1 MRGRRWLF
9 LVAVFGVGG
18 GGALAAPVPE
28 DFAEGVPLVPTQS
41 GSAYQLRLPEPV
53 YALSTRSDL
62 GDIRVFNRAGQVVQH
77 ALCAPPEERRTHAHP
92 VVTHGLPPGRAGE
105 APGVRLAIDT
115 ADGLRVRR
123 WQQSESQAAATAS
136 GDFEY
141 ILDTREVKAPITELR
156 LDWRWRSPEGREEL
170 PIRVDASE
178 DLKQWRT
185 VVRRS
190 TLLRVGDEALEN
202 ATVALPERTYGF
214 LRLIPEDERARD
226 WLQGAAALTT
236 HTDVDTVPLTWVA
249 AERRPGAGENA
260 TAYLFERSRPTL
272 ARQWRLR
279 LPGPNRVVRV
289 RLDSRADASAAWHP
303 RFRGTVASGPDAVV
317 TGAHAIGPTADR
329 FWRLEIVSGTE
340 ALAGAA
346 VALELGYRPLRL
358 GFMAQG
364 ESPFLLAYGG
374 GRVAP
379 AQTLDCSALGEHPVV
394 ARAELGE
401 RRTLGGEAALRPP
414 PETIPV
420 RRLLLWGVLILGAVL
435 VAAMAVAL
443 LARLRD

>member
-1 MRGRRWLF
+1 MRGRRWLL
-9 LVAVFGVGG
+9 LVAVMGVGG

-28 DFAEGVPLVPTQS
+28 DFAEGVPVVPAQS

-62 GDIRVFNRAGQVVQH
+62 SDIRVFNRAGQVVQH
-77 ALCAPPEERRTHAHP
+77 ALCAPPEERRIRAHP
-92 VVTHGLPPGRAGE
+92 VVAHGLPLGRAGK
-105 APGVRLAIDT
+105 APGMLAIDT
-115 ADGLRVRR
+115 GDGLRVRR
-123 WQQSESQAAATAS
+123 WQQSESPAAATAA

-190 TLLRVGDEALEN
+190 TLLRVGDDALEN
-202 ATVALPERTYGF
+202 ATVALPERAYGF

-236 HTDVDTVPLTWVA
+236 DTEVDAVSLTWVA
-249 AERRPGAGENA
+249 AERRPGASENA

-289 RLDSRADASAAWHP
+289 RLDSRAEASAAWHS
-303 RFRGTVASGPDAVV
+303 RFRGAVASGRDAVV
-317 TGAHAIGPTADR
+317 TDAHAIEATADR
-329 FWRLEIVSGTE
+329 FWRLGVVSGTE
-340 ALAGAA
+340 ALAGAPPG
-346 VALELGYRPLRL
+346 LEFGYWPLRL
-358 GFMAQG
+358 GFLAQG
-364 ESPFLLAYGG
+364 EGPFLLAYGS

-379 AQTLDCSALGEHPVV
+379 AQTLDCAALGEQPVA
-394 ARAELGE
+394 ARALQE
-401 RRTLGGEAALRPP
+401 RRTLGGDAALRPP
-414 PETIPV
+414 PETIPL
-420 RRLLLWGVLILGAVL
+420 RRWALWGVLILGAAL

-443 LARLRD
+443 LAKPRD